1 MHEFVP
7 SGREDVSSYDVN
19 CRYAFI
25 SDLDREADTS
35 WLTELAAGGLRAA
48 QVNDRGLVSFEKA
61 DPAPVRYYLQPTHSL
76 KLEPPGDQIQL
87 CEDMGWRYIGTYRF
101 HFHVFRCD
109 DPAAPEMHTEAATQT
124 GDYTHSLHQ
133 NLRSCLVW
141 LLCAIAVDATFLF
154 RTLTPYFALNLVRP
168 NSPLTGSVLA
178 ALLLYNIVAFAV
190 AITHIVRIL
199 RIRKALRDGVTPPT
213 TGWRRRTRIIRN
225 LLLAALLV
233 GCLVDPIHLFSQDQT
248 FWDGH
253 TPPPEAVYPA
263 LSALEKADAPQVT
276 YCLTHHHPLAPQV
289 SHIEQTS
296 GDTRL
301 FTEYYQTR
309 SPSFASRLAYD
320 LAGEAMQDYK
330 GAFRMDKET
339 VDGLDEFYYEDTELG
354 VQYAVARKGTQVLR
368 LTCRNTPPLLE
379 HTDWLLESFQ

>member
-7 SGREDVSSYDVN
+7 LGREDVSSYDVN

-25 SDLDREADTS
+25 SDLDREANTA

-61 DPAPVRYYLQPTHSL
+61 SPAPVRYYLQPTHGL
-76 KLEPPGDQIQL
+76 KLEPPDDQLQL
-87 CEDMGWRYIGTYRF
+87 YEDMGWRYIGTYRF

-109 DPAAPEMHTEAATQT
+109 DPAAPDMHTEAATQT
-124 GDYTHSLHQ
+124 DDYTHSLHQ

-141 LLCAIAVDATFLF
+141 LLCAAVVDASFLF

-168 NSPLTGSVLA
+168 DSPLTGSVLA
-178 ALLLYNIVAFAV
+178 ALLLYNVVALAV
-190 AITHIVRIL
+190 ASTHIVRMI
-199 RIRKALRDGVTPPT
+199 RIRKALRDGVTPPA
-213 TGWRRRTRIIRN
+213 TGWHRRTRIIRN

-233 GCLVDPIHLFSQDQT
+233 GVLVDPIHLFTQAQP

-263 LSALEKADAPQVT
+263 LSTLEQTDDPQFT
-276 YCLTHHHPLAPQV
+276 YCATHHHPLAPQV

-309 SPSFASRLAYD
+309 SENFAARLAFD
-320 LAGEAMQDYK
+320 LVGDAMRDYK
-330 GAFRMDKET
+330 GAFRMDKEP
-339 VDGLDEFYYEDTELG
+339 VDGLDELYYEDTELG
-354 VQYAVARKGTQVLR
+354 VQFAVARKGTQVMR
-368 LTCRNTPPLLE
+368 LTYRGTQPLLD
-379 HTDWLLESFQ
+379 HTAWLIDSFQ